1 MIISRKYKR
10 FLSWVC
16 MIPLKIEFYKKDLY
30 RKFLMRFKNSI
41 LIDDVYRKFKCKRF
55 IFPILCKLYYKL
67 NIIST
72 IIFYFEHN
80 ISANIK

>member
-1 MIISRKYKR
+1 
-10 FLSWVC
+10 
-16 MIPLKIEFYKKDLY
+16 
-30 RKFLMRFKNSI
+30 MRFKNSI

-55 IFPILCKLYYKL
+55 IFSILCKLYYKL